1 MVIIAFA
8 KINKSFN
15 NDDNDTIAFNNHNN
29 GTIYF
34 TEGIKS
40 IIAFT
45 ESNKSNKYF
54 YLTFH
59 FINII

>member
-1 MVIIAFA
+1 MGIIAFA
-8 KINKSFN
+8 KITESFTN
-15 NDDNDTIAFNNHNN
+15 NDNDTIAFTNHNN
-29 GTIYF
+29 IYF
-34 TEGIKS
+34 TECNKS

-59 FINII
+59 SINII